1 MYSRKVSVQRSG
13 SMWWWSS
20 ITYAFHLLQVFVANP
35 NKNKPIL
42 DILTKN
48 QERLIVFL
56 SNFHNDRHGK
66 WMCRY
71 VCVPPHSS
79 SHISARRRRTV

>member
-1 MYSRKVSVQRSG
+1 MCSRKVAILDPYIFDTHVLMHIG
-13 SMWWWSS
+13 S
-20 ITYAFHLLQVFVANP
+20 FQQVFVANP

-66 WMCRY
+66 KKK
-71 VCVPPHSS
+71 P
-79 SHISARRRRTV
+79 